1 MTRLINQKSSVQ
13 HLAAEKF
20 ISHLQRQCST
30 VLLRSETWYGS
41 GNNYTNSKLKHRIFI
56 IKLILAN
63 LGHSWVKL
71 LSRILQRLQ
80 CHWTSFGRAQQE
92 LAREFFKC
100 LNPFWFQ
107 HKFWHFVPILILIDD
122 VIPFS
127 FKVTILILHCNHFK
141 TTGKMSGFPDISATR
156 TITKSLSLNT

>member
-13 HLAAEKF
+13 YLAAEKF